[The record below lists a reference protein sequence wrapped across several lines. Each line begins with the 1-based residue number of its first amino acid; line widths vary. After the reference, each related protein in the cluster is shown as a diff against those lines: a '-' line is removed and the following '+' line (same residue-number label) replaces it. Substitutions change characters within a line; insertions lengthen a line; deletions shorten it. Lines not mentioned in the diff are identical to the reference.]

1 MKSYEIEIQY
11 YAAFENLS
19 LNSWSKMNL
28 QQRKQTLQQ
37 VENFAAMHENRP
49 AASFQ
54 LDNTM
59 KPERRGYYNTDKNLI
74 VQNIRLIEENK
85 PDAAVKNL
93 LHEGRH
99 AYQYDCIMHPERH
112 TEIKPEKIAEWRE
125 GFQSYVSTDVNKDF
139 HAYFVQAVEKDAR
152 KFARQN
158 CNSYLNGNVFRETV
172 KKLEK
177 KENTHMWGKSKKQ
190 SASQEKSSQKIK
202 SAQQSESPFLKQKRE
217 FQEKSSQKM
226 KSAQQ
231 SESPFLKQRREF
243 TESLRLSPE
252 YQKKQEAVLKNIILI
267 IKIIIIQ
274 MEVIMATKRVA
285 VSEQMIVVANVVD
298 IPDNRRDING

>member
-1 MKSYEIEIQY
+1 
-11 YAAFENLS
+11 
-19 LNSWSKMNL
+19 MNL

>member
-190 SASQEKSSQKIK
+190 SASQEKSSQK
-202 SAQQSESPFLKQKRE
+202 
-217 FQEKSSQKM
+217 M
-226 KSAQQ
+226 KSVQQ

-252 YQKKQEAVLKNIILI
+252 YQKKQEAVLKKYNLNN
-267 IKIIIIQ
+267 KNNNNTNGSDNGN
-274 MEVIMATKRVA
+274 EKGGRERTDDRGRKRGGHT
-285 VSEQMIVVANVVD
+285 
-298 IPDNRRDING
+298 R

>member
-1 MKSYEIEIQY
+1 M
-11 YAAFENLS
+11 
-19 LNSWSKMNL
+19 
-28 QQRKQTLQQ
+28 
-37 VENFAAMHENRP
+37 ENFAAMHENRP

-190 SASQEKSSQKIK
+190 SASQEKSSQK
-202 SAQQSESPFLKQKRE
+202 
-217 FQEKSSQKM
+217 M

-252 YQKKQEAVLKNIILI
+252 YQKKQEAVLKKYNLNN
-267 IKIIIIQ
+267 KNNNNTNGSNNGN
-274 MEVIMATKRVA
+274 EKGGRERTDDRGRKRGGHT
-285 VSEQMIVVANVVD
+285 
-298 IPDNRRDING
+298 R

>member
-252 YQKKQEAVLKNIILI
+252 YQKKQEAVLKKYDLNN
-267 IKIIIIQ
+267 KNNNNTNGSDNGN
-274 MEVIMATKRVA
+274 EKGGRERTDDRGRKRGGHT
-285 VSEQMIVVANVVD
+285 
-298 IPDNRRDING
+298 R